1 MIRYYIIV
9 DGRVQGVGFRFF
21 CTMNAR
27 TLDLTGWVRN
37 MDNGMV
43 EMEVQG
49 EENSI
54 EKFIKNIKKGNRFIR
69 VDELYQ
75 KKIEILPQER
85 TFTERYWKILR
96 IKALMPWWRKLM
108 IFSPEISVIFVK
120 NLIFVELNLRK
131 EVVLKRQ
138 RLLQL

>member
-1 MIRYYIIV
+1 MVRYYIIV

-49 EENSI
+49 EESSI
-54 EKFIKNIKKGNRFIR
+54 EKFIRNIKKGNIFIR
-69 VDELYQ
+69 VDELSQ
-75 KKIEILPQER
+75 KKIKLITEER
-85 TFTERYWKILR
+85 TFTERY
-96 IKALMPWWRKLM
+96 
-108 IFSPEISVIFVK
+108 
-120 NLIFVELNLRK
+120 
-131 EVVLKRQ
+131 
-138 RLLQL
+138 

>member
-9 DGRVQGVGFRFF
+9 DGRAQGVGFRFF

-49 EENSI
+49 EESSI
-54 EKFIKNIKKGNRFIR
+54 EKFIRNIKKGNKFIR
-69 VDELYQ
+69 VDELSQ
-75 KKIEILPQER
+75 KKIKLLSEER
-85 TFTERYWKILR
+85 TFTERY
-96 IKALMPWWRKLM
+96 
-108 IFSPEISVIFVK
+108 
-120 NLIFVELNLRK
+120 
-131 EVVLKRQ
+131 
-138 RLLQL
+138 

>member
-9 DGRVQGVGFRFF
+9 EGRVQGVGFRFF

-49 EENSI
+49 EESSI

-75 KKIEILPQER
+75 KKIETLLKNIPSQN
-85 TFTERYWKILR
+85 T
-96 IKALMPWWRKLM
+96 IKNIVHHMDP
-108 IFSPEISVIFVK
+108 K
-120 NLIFVELNLRK
+120 N
-131 EVVLKRQ
+131 
-138 RLLQL
+138 

>member
-1 MIRYYIIV
+1 MVRYYIIV

-49 EENSI
+49 EESSI
-54 EKFIKNIKKGNRFIR
+54 EKFIRNIKKGNRFIR
-69 VDELYQ
+69 VDELSQ
-75 KKIEILPQER
+75 KKIKLITEER
-85 TFTERYWKILR
+85 AFTERY
-96 IKALMPWWRKLM
+96 
-108 IFSPEISVIFVK
+108 
-120 NLIFVELNLRK
+120 
-131 EVVLKRQ
+131 
-138 RLLQL
+138 

>member
-9 DGRVQGVGFRFF
+9 NGRVQGVGFRFF

-27 TLDLTGWVRN
+27 TLNLTGWVRN

-54 EKFIKNIKKGNRFIR
+54 EKFIETIKNGNRFIK
-69 VDELYQ
+69 VDKLYQ
-75 KKIEILPQER
+75 KKIEIVSNER
-85 TFTERYWKILR
+85 TFTERY
-96 IKALMPWWRKLM
+96 
-108 IFSPEISVIFVK
+108 
-120 NLIFVELNLRK
+120 
-131 EVVLKRQ
+131 
-138 RLLQL
+138 

>member
-21 CTMNAR
+21 FTMNAR

-49 EENSI
+49 EESSI
-54 EKFIKNIKKGNRFIR
+54 EKFIRNIKKGNKFIR
-69 VDELYQ
+69 VDELSQ
-75 KKIEILPQER
+75 KKIKLLSEER
-85 TFTERYWKILR
+85 TFTERY
-96 IKALMPWWRKLM
+96 
-108 IFSPEISVIFVK
+108 
-120 NLIFVELNLRK
+120 
-131 EVVLKRQ
+131 
-138 RLLQL
+138 

>member
-1 MIRYYIIV
+1 MIRYYIVV

-27 TLDLTGWVRN
+27 TSDLTGWVRN

-49 EENSI
+49 DEMSI
-54 EKFIKNIKKGNRFIR
+54 EKFISNIKKGNHFIR

-75 KKIEILPQER
+75 KKIDILPNES
-85 TFTERYWKILR
+85 TFTERY
-96 IKALMPWWRKLM
+96 
-108 IFSPEISVIFVK
+108 
-120 NLIFVELNLRK
+120 
-131 EVVLKRQ
+131 
-138 RLLQL
+138 

>member
-49 EENSI
+49 EESSI
-54 EKFIKNIKKGNRFIR
+54 EKFIRNIKKGIKFIR
-69 VDELYQ
+69 VDELSQ
-75 KKIEILPQER
+75 KKIKLLSEER
-85 TFTERYWKILR
+85 TFTERY
-96 IKALMPWWRKLM
+96 
-108 IFSPEISVIFVK
+108 
-120 NLIFVELNLRK
+120 
-131 EVVLKRQ
+131 
-138 RLLQL
+138 

>member
-1 MIRYYIIV
+1 MNRYYIV
-9 DGRVQGVGFRFF
+9 VEGRVQGVGFRFF
-21 CTMNAR
+21 CSMTAKP
-27 TLDLTGWVRN
+27 LDLTGWVRN

-75 KKIEILPQER
+75 KKIEIRPQEN
-85 TFTERYWKILR
+85 TFTERY
-96 IKALMPWWRKLM
+96 
-108 IFSPEISVIFVK
+108 
-120 NLIFVELNLRK
+120 
-131 EVVLKRQ
+131 
-138 RLLQL
+138 